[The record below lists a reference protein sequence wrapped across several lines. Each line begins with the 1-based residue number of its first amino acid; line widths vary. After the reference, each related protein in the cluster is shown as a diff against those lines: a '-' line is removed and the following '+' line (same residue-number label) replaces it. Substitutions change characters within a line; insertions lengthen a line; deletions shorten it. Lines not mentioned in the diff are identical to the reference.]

1 MGLEPSVSDDAS
13 DAAVIARSLSRPE
26 AFGTIFDRHFA
37 AVHGYLARRIGGG
50 RADDLSSATFTVAF
64 ERRRKFHS
72 DADSARPWLF
82 GIATNL
88 LRNERRSEQR
98 AIAALP
104 RMRPVEAEWAAA
116 EGVHRA
122 RLATLLG
129 ELDADQRDVLLLY
142 AWAEF
147 PYAEIASSLGIPIGT
162 VRSRLARARA
172 HLRAGLTSD
181 DEAGSTRDAD
191 SQERSG

>member
-1 MGLEPSVSDDAS
+1 VGLEPSVSDDAS
-13 DAAVIARSLSRPE
+13 DAAVIAHSSSRPE
-26 AFGTIFDRHFA
+26 AFAAIFDRHFG

-50 RADDLSSATFTVAF
+50 RADDLASATFTVAF

-72 DADSARPWLF
+72 DADSARPWLY

-104 RMRPVEAEWAAA
+104 RMRPVEAERAAA
-116 EGVHRA
+116 EGVHTA

-142 AWAEF
+142 AWAEL
-147 PYAEIASSLGIPIGT
+147 PYEEIASSLGIPIGT

-181 DEAGSTRDAD
+181 GEAAPTRDAD
-191 SQERSG
+191 AQERSG